1 VILAC
6 LRGALQGNSCCRYP
20 CPMRLSDHID
30 RDMVFI
36 LRGVRGKR
44 AFLAVLINELASPA
58 LARLLLQGAR
68 T

>member
-1 VILAC
+1 
-6 LRGALQGNSCCRYP
+6 
-20 CPMRLSDHID
+20 MRLSDHID